1 MVDSRIPLLP
11 SHHCLDHRTEFNNDD
26 DDDNDNVIHI
36 GKESPTDSDFYIN
49 GFHKEDEVCIRVLKD
64 SSPPSLEEDEDWTIE
79 EAHGGCGGGGGGH
92 SGNILRMQELIDSL
106 APNVPSL
113 GKPSS
118 IDPFVNKTPSI
129 SGVYEWVKTI
139 LLLPLL
145 VVRVMVVVVV
155 MMVGFVATKSA
166 LAGWQTANQSSFL
179 PRWRRGLM
187 GVTRL
192 CGRSLLF
199 CCG

>member
-1 MVDSRIPLLP
+1 MAMVDSRIPLLP
-11 SHHCLDHRTEFNNDD
+11 SHHYFDHRTEY
-26 DDDNDNVIHI
+26 DNNVIHI
-36 GKESPTDSDFYIN
+36 GKKSHTDSDSYTN
-49 GFHKEDEVCIRVLKD
+49 GFHKEDEVCIRISKD

-79 EAHGGCGGGGGGH
+79 EAHGGAGGGGEED
-92 SGNILRMQELIDSL
+92 SGDILRMQKLVNSL
-106 APNVPSL
+106 VSNVPSL
-113 GKPSS
+113 GKPSP

-145 VVRVMVVVVV
+145 VVRVVAVVVV

-166 LAGWQTANQSSFL
+166 LAGWETENQSNFL